1 MKFGDWVQIT
11 SNNTAGV
18 VLDRI
23 LPTSINNYMDAYLIA
38 TMEGLVL
45 VEPSKV
51 ESLGFNIND
60 EL

>member
-1 MKFGDWVQIT
+1 MKFGDCVLIT
-11 SNNTAGV
+11 SNGMLGI

-38 TMEGLVL
+38 TMEHLIL

>member
-1 MKFGDWVQIT
+1 MKFGDCVIIT
-11 SNNTAGV
+11 SNGMLGI

-51 ESLGFNIND
+51 KSLGFNIND